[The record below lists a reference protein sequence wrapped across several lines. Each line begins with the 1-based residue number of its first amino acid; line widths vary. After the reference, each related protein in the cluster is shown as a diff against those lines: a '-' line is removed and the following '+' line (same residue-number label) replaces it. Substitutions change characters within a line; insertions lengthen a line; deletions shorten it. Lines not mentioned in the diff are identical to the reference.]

1 MLNYFR
7 AFADLS
13 STTWDGKSII
23 ILYSCL
29 YSFLSEFK
37 LDLYLKYRNKLGLI
51 RPAFINQCAT
61 IFRLKTHKRDCHP
74 IMNITNIDLRKLGLA
89 LLSLFCIFLIACSN
103 SGESSSLTPAPT
115 VTTAVGQV
123 QGLVR
128 TYAVPPATG
137 LGIANTTSASYSVY
151 EYRGIPYALSPSGDR
166 RWALPEPVT
175 SLGPVVFKAYE
186 FGPACPQQARFNLTE
201 ASLNED
207 CLSINVSMPAGTKAG
222 DNLPVLFWIHGGA
235 FIGGSSNLYRLDKLA
250 AEGRLVVVSIN
261 YRLGALGF
269 MPNPAFQLT
278 NGLGSF
284 NGNYGLDDQRLA
296 MKWVQTNIAD
306 FGGDK
311 TNVTIAGES
320 AGAISVCMHL
330 TAPTQVSGLF
340 EQAITQ
346 SLGCTAN
353 LPTVSEAQYNGA
365 DRSLWK
371 ASATIQEGL
380 GCPNGANALSCM
392 RSKTVAQILE
402 RQGDY
407 TEANPQDITSFWPVT
422 GDSLIPNTTVPSSFK
437 TAAANNAI
445 VTVPMIM
452 GGTKE
457 ELGLYVGYYWQG
469 VQAGKN
475 EPINSSTIDS
485 HWLPLIY
492 PGPASGTSYASRISS
507 QYYSGL
513 HSSDPNIVA
522 KTFGQVLS
530 DYNPGVGI
538 NNCLYLQTSNVMLN
552 YVSRNPSTSAP
563 IYQFEFDD
571 PAAPVCQVGIA
582 EPCPPWNMGAVHS
595 SELNYLFPNLSNT
608 AAINASDLAP
618 ASQGLANQMV
628 AYWAQFARTGNPN
641 VQSLPTWPLYAGEQ
655 TPSVLL
661 LKPGAIA
668 AYDSDA
674 AHQCTAFWAT
684 PSMYDLKNAPPFP

>member
-1 MLNYFR
+1 
-7 AFADLS
+7 
-13 STTWDGKSII
+13 
-23 ILYSCL
+23 
-29 YSFLSEFK
+29 
-37 LDLYLKYRNKLGLI
+37 
-51 RPAFINQCAT
+51 
-61 IFRLKTHKRDCHP
+61 
-74 IMNITNIDLRKLGLA
+74 MNITNIDLRKLGLA

-103 SGESSSLTPAPT
+103 SGGSSSLTPAPT

-137 LGIANTTSASYSVY
+137 LGIANATSASYSVY
-151 EYRGIPYALSPSGDR
+151 EYRGIPYALSPTGDR

-175 SLGPVVFKAYE
+175 SLGSGIFKAYE

-284 NGNYGLDDQRLA
+284 NGNYGLEDQRLA
-296 MKWVQTNIAD
+296 MKWVQTNIAA

-320 AGAISVCMHL
+320 AGAGSVCMHL

-340 EQAITQ
+340 KQAITQ
-346 SLGCTAN
+346 SAGCTAN

-380 GCPNGANALSCM
+380 GCPSGANALSCM

-402 RQGDY
+402 QQGAY
-407 TEANPQDITSFWPVT
+407 TQANPQDITSFLPVT
-422 GDSLIPNTTVPSSFK
+422 GDSLMPNTTVPSSFK

-457 ELGLYVGYYWQG
+457 ELGLYVGYFWQES
-469 VQAGKN
+469 QAGGTPVNKF
-475 EPINSSTIDS
+475 TIDG
-485 HWLPLIY
+485 WLESFY
-492 PGPASGTSYASRISS
+492 AGPVSNPSYYSSQISS
-507 QYYSGL
+507 NAGYTTGL
-513 HSSDPNIVA
+513 YSSDPNIVA

-530 DYNPGVGI
+530 DYNPRVGI

-571 PAAPVCQVGIA
+571 PAAPVCQVSIA

-655 TPSVLL
+655 PPSVLL

-684 PSMYDLKNAPPFP
+684 PSMYDPTNAPPFP

>member
-1 MLNYFR
+1 M
-7 AFADLS
+7 
-13 STTWDGKSII
+13 
-23 ILYSCL
+23 
-29 YSFLSEFK
+29 
-37 LDLYLKYRNKLGLI
+37 
-51 RPAFINQCAT
+51 
-61 IFRLKTHKRDCHP
+61 
-74 IMNITNIDLRKLGLA
+74 
-89 LLSLFCIFLIACSN
+89 ACSN
-103 SGESSSLTPAPT
+103 GDESSSFTPAPT

-137 LGIANTTSASYSVY
+137 IGIASAASSSYSVY
-151 EYRGIPYALSPSGDR
+151 EYRGIPYALPPTGDL

-175 SLGPVVFKAYE
+175 TLGAEVFKAYN

-201 ASLNED
+201 ASSNED
-207 CLSINVSMPAGTKAG
+207 CLSINITIPVGTKAG
-222 DNLPVLFWIHGGA
+222 DNLPVLFWMHGGA

-278 NGLGSF
+278 NGSGSF
-284 NGNYGLDDQRLA
+284 NGNYGLEDQRLA
-296 MKWVQTNIAD
+296 MKWVQTNIAA

-320 AGAISVCMHL
+320 AGAGSVCMHL

-340 EQAITQ
+340 KQAITL
-346 SLGCTAN
+346 SAGCAAN

-402 RQGDY
+402 QQGAY
-407 TEANPQDITSFWPVT
+407 TDANPQDITSFSPVT
-422 GDSLIPNTTVPSSFK
+422 GDSLIPNITVPSSFK
-437 TAAANNAI
+437 TAAADNAL
-445 VTVPMIM
+445 VAVPMIM
-452 GGTKE
+452 GGTTE

-469 VQAGKN
+469 AQAGIN

-485 HWLPLIY
+485 LWLPLLY
-492 PGPASGTSYASRISS
+492 PGPSSDPNYYASRISN
-507 QYYSGL
+507 QYFSGL
-513 HSSDPNIVA
+513 HSSDPNVVA
-522 KTFGQVLS
+522 KSFGQVLS
-530 DYNPGVGI
+530 DYNPRVGI

-552 YVSRNPSTSAP
+552 YVSRNPSTSAT
-563 IYQFEFDD
+563 IYQFEFND
-571 PAAPVCQVGIA
+571 PAAPVCKVGIA
-582 EPCPPWNMGAVHS
+582 EPCPPYNLGAVHS
-595 SELNYLFPNLSNT
+595 SDLNYLFPNLSNT
-608 AAINASDLAP
+608 AAINAPDLAP

-628 AYWAQFARTGNPN
+628 AYFAQFARTGNPN
-641 VQSLPTWPLYAGEQ
+641 VPSLPVWPLYAGKQ

-684 PSMYDLKNAPPFP
+684 PSMYDLKNAPPF

>member
-284 NGNYGLDDQRLA
+284 NGNYGLEDQRLA

-402 RQGDY
+402 RQG
-407 TEANPQDITSFWPVT
+407 
-422 GDSLIPNTTVPSSFK
+422 
-437 TAAANNAI
+437 
-445 VTVPMIM
+445 
-452 GGTKE
+452 GT
-457 ELGLYVGYYWQG
+457 
-469 VQAGKN
+469 
-475 EPINSSTIDS
+475 
-485 HWLPLIY
+485 
-492 PGPASGTSYASRISS
+492 
-507 QYYSGL
+507 
-513 HSSDPNIVA
+513 
-522 KTFGQVLS
+522 
-530 DYNPGVGI
+530 
-538 NNCLYLQTSNVMLN
+538 
-552 YVSRNPSTSAP
+552 
-563 IYQFEFDD
+563 
-571 PAAPVCQVGIA
+571 CQHV
-582 EPCPPWNMGAVHS
+582 
-595 SELNYLFPNLSNT
+595 
-608 AAINASDLAP
+608 
-618 ASQGLANQMV
+618 
-628 AYWAQFARTGNPN
+628 
-641 VQSLPTWPLYAGEQ
+641 
-655 TPSVLL
+655 
-661 LKPGAIA
+661 
-668 AYDSDA
+668 
-674 AHQCTAFWAT
+674 
-684 PSMYDLKNAPPFP
+684 

>member
-207 CLSINVSMPAGTKAG
+207 CLSINVSMPAGTIAG
-222 DNLPVLFWIHGGA
+222 DYLPVLFWIHGGA

-284 NGNYGLDDQRLA
+284 NGNYGLEDQRLA

>member
-1 MLNYFR
+1 
-7 AFADLS
+7 
-13 STTWDGKSII
+13 
-23 ILYSCL
+23 
-29 YSFLSEFK
+29 
-37 LDLYLKYRNKLGLI
+37 
-51 RPAFINQCAT
+51 
-61 IFRLKTHKRDCHP
+61 
-74 IMNITNIDLRKLGLA
+74 MNITNIDLRKLGLA
-89 LLSLFCIFLIACSN
+89 LLSLFCAFLIACSN
-103 SGESSSLTPAPT
+103 SGGSSSLTPAPT

-128 TYAVPPATG
+128 TYAVPTATG
-137 LGIANTTSASYSVY
+137 LGIANATSASYSVY
-151 EYRGIPYALSPSGDR
+151 EYRGIPYALSPTGDR

-175 SLGPVVFKAYE
+175 SLGSGVFKAYE

-284 NGNYGLDDQRLA
+284 NGNYGLEDQRLA
-296 MKWVQTNIAD
+296 MKWVQTNIAA

-320 AGAISVCMHL
+320 AGAGSVCMHL

-340 EQAITQ
+340 KQAITQ
-346 SLGCTAN
+346 SAGCTAN

-402 RQGDY
+402 QQGAY
-407 TEANPQDITSFWPVT
+407 THANPQDITSFSPVT
-422 GDSLIPNTTVPSSFK
+422 GNSLMPNTTVPSSFK

-457 ELGLYVGYYWQG
+457 ELGLYVGYFWQES
-469 VQAGKN
+469 QAGGPPVNKF
-475 EPINSSTIDS
+475 TIDG
-485 HWLPLIY
+485 WLESFY
-492 PGPASGTSYASRISS
+492 PGPVSNPSYYSSQISS
-507 QYYSGL
+507 NAGYTTGL
-513 HSSDPNIVA
+513 YSSDPNIVA

-530 DYNPGVGI
+530 DYNPRVGI

-668 AYDSDA
+668 AYDSDT

>member
-51 RPAFINQCAT
+51 RPALINQCAT

-284 NGNYGLDDQRLA
+284 NGNYGLEDQRLA

>member
-1 MLNYFR
+1 
-7 AFADLS
+7 
-13 STTWDGKSII
+13 
-23 ILYSCL
+23 
-29 YSFLSEFK
+29 
-37 LDLYLKYRNKLGLI
+37 
-51 RPAFINQCAT
+51 
-61 IFRLKTHKRDCHP
+61 
-74 IMNITNIDLRKLGLA
+74 MNITNIDLRKLGLA
-89 LLSLFCIFLIACSN
+89 LLSLFCTFLIACSN
-103 SGESSSLTPAPT
+103 SGGSSSLTPAPT

-137 LGIANTTSASYSVY
+137 LGIANATSASYSVY
-151 EYRGIPYALSPSGDR
+151 EYRGIPYALSPTGDR

-175 SLGPVVFKAYE
+175 SLGSGVFKAYE

-284 NGNYGLDDQRLA
+284 NGNYGLEDQRLA
-296 MKWVQTNIAD
+296 MKWVQTNIAA

-320 AGAISVCMHL
+320 AGAGSVCMHL

-340 EQAITQ
+340 KQAITQ
-346 SLGCTAN
+346 SAGCTAN
-353 LPTVSEAQYNGA
+353 LPTVSEAQYNEA
-365 DRSLWK
+365 NRSLWK

-380 GCPNGANALSCM
+380 GCPNGANASSCM

-402 RQGDY
+402 QQGAY
-407 TEANPQDITSFWPVT
+407 THANPQDITSFSPVT
-422 GDSLIPNTTVPSSFK
+422 GNSLMPNTTVPSSFK
-437 TAAANNAI
+437 TAADNNAI

-457 ELGLYVGYYWQG
+457 ELGLYVGYFWQES
-469 VQAGKN
+469 QAGGPPVNKF
-475 EPINSSTIDS
+475 TIDG
-485 HWLPLIY
+485 WLESFY
-492 PGPASGTSYASRISS
+492 PGHSSQISS
-507 QYYSGL
+507 NAGYTTGL
-513 HSSDPNIVA
+513 YSSDPNIVA

-530 DYNPGVGI
+530 DYNPRVGI

-552 YVSRNPSTSAP
+552 YVRRNPSTSAP

-641 VQSLPTWPLYAGEQ
+641 VQSLPTWPLYAGKQ

-684 PSMYDLKNAPPFP
+684 PSMYDLKNEPPFL